1 MTIFTR
7 LLNPF
12 RLPSDPSIPIIMV
25 GPGTGVAPF
34 IGFLQHRRSLSVKK
48 DLLGPSWLFYGCRHP
63 LKDYLF
69 KYVCIIAVTIEHA
82 FGDNFIV
89 LGLGN

>member
-1 MTIFTR
+1 
-7 LLNPF
+7 
-12 RLPSDPSIPIIMV
+12 MV

-48 DLLGPSWLFYGCRHP
+48 ELLGSSWLFYGCRHP

-69 KYVCIIAVTIEHA
+69 KYVCICYCDVDISYTFVYCTDIYTYIVKIAKSVNNLLWLLLI
-82 FGDNFIV
+82 
-89 LGLGN
+89 